1 MENEFSYGKWLDDH
15 RSWIRECLN
24 HFRSYAQKI
33 ASIDLSVLIQMFSA
47 IGRIVFLK
55 SNIETN
61 VFLDKW
67 LNIEFNSF
75 YRSWVC

>member
-1 MENEFSYGKWLDDH
+1 MNLAMGNDWTITVVGL
-15 RSWIRECLN
+15 ECLN

-33 ASIDLSVLIQMFSA
+33 ASIDLSVLIQIFSA

-61 VFLDKW
+61 VFLDK
-67 LNIEFNSF
+67 
-75 YRSWVC
+75 

>member
-1 MENEFSYGKWLDDH
+1 MNLAMGNDWTITVVGLE
-15 RSWIRECLN
+15 ECLN
-24 HFRSYAQKI
+24 HLRSYAQKI

-61 VFLDKW
+61 VFLDK
-67 LNIEFNSF
+67 
-75 YRSWVC
+75 